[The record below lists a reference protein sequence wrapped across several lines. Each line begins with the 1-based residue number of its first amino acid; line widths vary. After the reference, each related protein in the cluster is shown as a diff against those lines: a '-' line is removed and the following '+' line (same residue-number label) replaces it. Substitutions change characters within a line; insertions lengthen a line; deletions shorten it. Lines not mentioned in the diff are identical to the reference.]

1 MVVIAPCPSK
11 ECRGA
16 RFVWSNQTAAA
27 TDAFMHKHGVVA
39 SCGKFKQT
47 QLLKWIIFSL
57 TEFDLVLCR
66 R

>member
-1 MVVIAPCPSK
+1 MVVIAPWPSK

-39 SCGKFKQT
+39 SCGKF
-47 QLLKWIIFSL
+47 FSL